1 MIICIWNQ
9 NNQLSLNHL
18 DILLLH
24 TIMFLSLKIKVA
36 SKFMKVQVLINS
48 EVSKGGL
55 EMSRS

>member
-48 EVSKGGL
+48 E
-55 EMSRS
+55 